1 MLGLLEYM
9 FLALGFNMMF
19 ANGNENV
26 LRRNA
31 EADEALKEYNDSC
44 QYISYNFMKVKLTK
58 K

>member
-1 MLGLLEYM
+1 M

-31 EADEALKEYNDSC
+31 EADEALKEYT
-44 QYISYNFMKVKLTK
+44 NFMKAKLTK
-58 K
+58 KRILL